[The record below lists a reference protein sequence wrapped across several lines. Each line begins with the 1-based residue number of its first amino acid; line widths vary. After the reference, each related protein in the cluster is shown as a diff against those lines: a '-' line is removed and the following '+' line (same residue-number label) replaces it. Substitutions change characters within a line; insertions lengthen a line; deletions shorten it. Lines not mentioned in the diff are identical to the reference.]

1 MLKFKLGCYTGS
13 RIACMV
19 IGQRNADS
27 TPSSSCPS
35 EPPASRVQLFK
46 ETEVHVST
54 PSSSMKARRSVSA
67 IREATD
73 HGSCVRVC
81 TFFLALRA
89 LAVPLHVP
97 WLGEEEED
105 AG

>member
-13 RIACMV
+13 RITCMV

-73 HGSCVRVC
+73 HGSCVQV
-81 TFFLALRA
+81 LALRA
-89 LAVPLHVP
+89 LAVPLHVS
-97 WLGEEEED
+97 WLGEEEEED